1 MHEVVR
7 KANDTSSAQKL
18 RRAGN
23 AMTPAVFLDR
33 DGTLIEL
40 VHHLTDPGD
49 VRLIPGA
56 GAAVKALRRA
66 GFPVVIVTNQSVIG
80 RGKLTEAGLAEVHAE
95 MRRQLAA
102 AGTDVDA
109 IYFCPLAPTIKD
121 PTVIEDPMRKP
132 GPGMLQAA
140 ARDHGLD
147 LARSW
152 MVGDTISDMLA
163 GHNAGTRSLLVATG
177 YGEKVPVDAPGITA
191 RAPDLAAAAALI
203 LNTTA
208 LNDEDTTP

>member
-1 MHEVVR
+1 
-7 KANDTSSAQKL
+7 
-18 RRAGN
+18 
-23 AMTPAVFLDR
+23 MTPAVFLDR

-40 VHHLTDPGD
+40 VHHLTEPDD

-56 GAAVKALRRA
+56 AEAVKALRRA
-66 GFPVVIVTNQSVIG
+66 GFYIVIVTNQSVIG

-95 MRRQLAA
+95 MHRQLATE
-102 AGTDVDA
+102 GTNVDA

-132 GPGMLQAA
+132 GPGMLLQAA
-140 ARDHGLD
+140 REHDLD

-163 GHNAGTRSLLVATG
+163 GQNAGCRSLLVATG
-177 YGEKVPVDAPGITA
+177 YGDRVPPDAPGITA
-191 RAPDLAAAAALI
+191 RVPDLAAAADLI
-203 LNTTA
+203 LTETV
-208 LNDEDTTP
+208 LNDEDTP